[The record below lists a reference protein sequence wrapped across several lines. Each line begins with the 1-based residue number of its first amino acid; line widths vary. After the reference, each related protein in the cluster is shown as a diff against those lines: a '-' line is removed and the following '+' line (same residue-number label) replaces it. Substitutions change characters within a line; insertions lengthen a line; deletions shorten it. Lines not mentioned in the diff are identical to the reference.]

1 MALATITGEFG
12 LVTDPEL
19 KFSNAGKAWVKF
31 RGVTKERV
39 RSAEGTW
46 TDGRTT
52 FIDVV
57 AFGKEAENLV
67 ESASKG
73 DTVMVSGKLEQRE
86 WTDDDGAKRTSYRIV
101 ADEIGMSL
109 KWGPARTGK
118 MATSIDSIKESL
130 GAEELTAA
138 PF

>member
-12 LVTDPEL
+12 IVADPEL
-19 KFSNAGKAWVKF
+19 KFSSSGMAWVKF

-39 RSAEGTW
+39 RSADGTW

-52 FIDVV
+52 FIDIV
-57 AFGKEAENLV
+57 AFGKEAENLT

-73 DTVMVSGKLEQRE
+73 DTVILSGKLEQDN
-86 WTDDDGAKRTSYRIV
+86 WTDSEGNKRNGYRIV
-101 ADEIGMSL
+101 ADEIGISL

-130 GAEELTAA
+130 GAEELTPA